1 MSLLYNNKDEF
12 IEGDRIMRK
21 LSLLMLTFGSLCF
34 FATPSGAA
42 SYSPSV
48 GQAHPEFILPDIASG
63 EPVSLSQ
70 FRGRKVLLVHFAS
83 W

>member
-1 MSLLYNNKDEF
+1 MS
-12 IEGDRIMRK
+12 K
-21 LSLLMLTFGSLCF
+21 LSLLMLTFTSLCF
-34 FATPSGAA
+34 FAAPSGAA
-42 SYSPSV
+42 SYSPRL
-48 GQAHPEFILPDIASG
+48 GQAHPDFTLPDIKTG

>member
-1 MSLLYNNKDEF
+1 
-12 IEGDRIMRK
+12 
-21 LSLLMLTFGSLCF
+21 
-34 FATPSGAA
+34 
-42 SYSPSV
+42 V
-48 GQAHPEFILPDIASG
+48 HPDFTLPGIVDG

>member
-1 MSLLYNNKDEF
+1 M
-12 IEGDRIMRK
+12 
-21 LSLLMLTFGSLCF
+21 
-34 FATPSGAA
+34 AASGAA
-42 SYSPSV
+42 GYSPRV
-48 GQAHPEFILPDIASG
+48 GRPHPDFTLPGIADG

>member
-1 MSLLYNNKDEF
+1 
-12 IEGDRIMRK
+12 MRY
-21 LSLLMLTFGSLCF
+21 LRLVIFVFVCF
-34 FATPSGAA
+34 FASDALG
-42 SYSPSV
+42 YSARV
-48 GQAHPEFILPDIASG
+48 GQVHPDFTLPGIVNG